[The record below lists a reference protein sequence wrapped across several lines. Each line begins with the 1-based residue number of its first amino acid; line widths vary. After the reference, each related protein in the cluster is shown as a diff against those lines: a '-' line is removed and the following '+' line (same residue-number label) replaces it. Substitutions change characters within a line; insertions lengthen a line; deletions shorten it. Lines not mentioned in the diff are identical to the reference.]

1 MRFKMK
7 KSRKLRM
14 GKEEEEMEAQDKVEM
29 KKRKNWMDTRLVHS
43 HSGGLGQGKPYQA
56 FWSRQ

>member
-1 MRFKMK
+1 MK

-29 KKRKNWMDTRLVHS
+29 KKRKIRMDTRLVHS

-56 FWSRQ
+56 FWPRQS